1 MKPGPSKR
9 KYRSMS
15 VDVSAKIAKKN
26 ENDDYISFPRCEY
39 KYRFK
44 RTSSFKMDDPVFWGT
59 YYRSTKNGGNYDRLN
74 TIKPEIPRKRT
85 HRRVSSGIFQGPY
98 LRHQY
103 YLRPTA
109 SRAFAAQWSVAS
121 KERKNDAINAN
132 SELLYDQLLKYK
144 CKLCEIVVDKCKTF
158 GKKRMNVY
166 IQNDFPCIIVQV
178 EMFKNKLGEKNLY
191 EICVAYFSAISNY
204 IAKKNRIPI
213 EMVIRASIGHN
224 IPCVSPTKT
233 SFRINIGVVPT
244 IYATNVLVESLKL
257 FNRKC
262 QEIFGEKLE
271 LEKEEIEKIN
281 DDIKKYN
288 EKKQE
293 KSKNPKI
300 VEEWDSG
307 NTIFNLLCKRGDSS
321 GKSVS
326 FQITRLNQYIEL
338 LCDYVHLEIMGNSE
352 ELHLSAG
359 PIRKMLKKFCFKN
372 GRITMNIQK
381 TDYLTDYFDFC
392 DEENPEIK
400 NDTNFWKILEKI
412 ASAIRMWN
420 VVRIK
425 KIHGLHSKLEE
436 ANSKFIKNCTQQSE
450 DGYGSDSDGEADINL
465 NTKSTI
471 VSYFSKQNVQLKCFS
486 KKVIVSTGMRA
497 INLVFALAKC
507 LTHTKEA
514 MTAQMYYETRDAI
527 KNAADEISVEIL
539 GFVKSQQKVIRFID
553 LNFCAKSSKDHSKVN
568 LDNIQKISKEAR
580 EQVIVFDYTSATTDK
595 INKTIRLFMP
605 HVKVLLLVNSGSKNE
620 QIGADNNPYGT
631 IRIVS
636 TEKNILNS
644 LYSGLTEALDSK
656 NEQLPKHLHNIRKAY
671 KDIGAVVTNKSIFKN
686 KWDPNNNE

>member
-44 RTSSFKMDDPVFWGT
+44 STSSFKMDDPVFWGT

-85 HRRVSSGIFQGPY
+85 HQRASSGVFQGPY
-98 LRHQY
+98 LRHEY
-103 YLRPTA
+103 NLRPTA
-109 SRAFAAQWSVAS
+109 ARTFAAQLTIAL

-144 CKLCEIVVDKCKTF
+144 CKLCDMVVDELKKF

-166 IQNDFPCIIVQV
+166 VQNDFPCIIVQV
-178 EMFKNKLGEKNLY
+178 EMFKKKLGEKNLY

-224 IPCVSPTKT
+224 IPCVSPTQT

-244 IYATNVLVESLKL
+244 IYATKVLVESLKL

-262 QEIFGEKLE
+262 QEIFGEKLD
-271 LEKEEIEKIN
+271 LGTEIGKIN

-293 KSKNPKI
+293 KSQNPKI
-300 VEEWDSG
+300 VEEWHSG
-307 NTIFNLLCKRGDSS
+307 TTIFNLLCQRGDSS

-338 LCDYVHLEIMGNSE
+338 LCDYVHLEIMENLE
-352 ELHLSAG
+352 VLQLSAE
-359 PIRKMLKKFCFKN
+359 PIRKMLRKFCFKN
-372 GRITMNIQK
+372 ERITMNIQK
-381 TDYLTDYFDFC
+381 TDYLTEYFDFSE
-392 DEENPEIK
+392 EENPEIRS
-400 NDTNFWKILEKI
+400 DTHFWKILEKM

-420 VVRIK
+420 VVKIK
-425 KIHGLHSKLEE
+425 KLHGLHSKLEE

-450 DGYGSDSDGEADINL
+450 GGYGSDSDCEADINL

-471 VSYFSKQNVQLKCFS
+471 VSYFSKQKVQLKCFS

-497 INLVFALAKC
+497 INLAFALAKC
-507 LTHTKEA
+507 LTHTKDA
-514 MTAQMYYETRDAI
+514 ITAQMYYETRDAI
-527 KNAADEISVEIL
+527 QNAADEISVENL
-539 GFVKSQQKVIRFID
+539 EFVKSQQKFIRLTD
-553 LNFCAKSSKDHSKVN
+553 LNFCARSSNDRSKVN
-568 LDNIQKISKEAR
+568 LDNIQRISKEAR
-580 EQVIVFDYTSATTDK
+580 EQVIVFDYTSATIDK

-605 HVKVLLLVNSGSKNE
+605 YVKVLLLVNSGSKNE

-636 TEKNILNS
+636 TDSNILNS
-644 LYSGLTEALDSK
+644 LYSGLISALDSK

-671 KDIGAVVTNKSIFKN
+671 KDIGAVVTNKTIFKN
-686 KWDPNNNE
+686 KWGPNNNE